1 MLAKTCSQIGSDP
14 MPQPTTKMTNG
25 ASKKRSP
32 DLTAASSLLQTKHK
46 TAETSRSRSSSTE
59 IRVTDTISHRKS
71 KSPPPKGQT
80 DVKQGPAVRHSVD
93 LTRTYPASVSSSSLM
108 NNPFLASFASS
119 LSDTVPSTAA
129 SSVCR
134 DPLCRDPLC
143 PTAVRHQQLLASA
156 ASYSNLMATSPYY
169 KEAMLAYAAHQRM
182 AAAAALAAAPPGS
195 AGGTLPY
202 VCNWVAGQS
211 SFLKGAGIKCSTIE
225 YRVLSN

>member
-14 MPQPTTKMTNG
+14 MPPINKMNNG
-25 ASKKRSP
+25 ASKKSSP
-32 DLTAASSLLQTKHK
+32 DLTNSTQTKNK

-71 KSPPPKGQT
+71 KSPPKSQSE
-80 DVKQGPAVRHSVD
+80 VKSGPSIRHNAD
-93 LTRTYPASVSSSSLM
+93 MTRNFPTSVSSSSVM

-119 LSDTVPSTAA
+119 LSDTMPSTAA

-143 PTAVRHQQLLASA
+143 PTAVRNQQLMASA
-156 ASYSNLMATSPYY
+156 ASYSSLMATSPYY
-169 KEAMLAYAAHQRM
+169 KEAMLAYAAHQRI

-211 SFLKGAGIKCSTIE
+211 IALKD
-225 YRVLSN
+225 